1 MPSSALFLMRPM
13 RCCPVASR
21 TRFVSLCPSFFEIR
35 FFCGI
40 KRLKFILLYDFIGS
54 YDLWSFAV
62 DITVISFFWDILLH
76 GVLTENCE
84 ISEGELAVLLIWKF
98 CAMSTDLWH
107 FSASST
113 KAASGCVLC
122 NNATWSTWDHK
133 EVHEQASQ
141 DSGEERRADTGGYQ
155 AILCEC
161 WSGRV
166 EVGHLVWSVWDIG
179 YHPKCDLYQ
188 YPAQSGLADR

>member
-1 MPSSALFLMRPM
+1 MFLLDHMISE
-13 RCCPVASR
+13 VH
-21 TRFVSLCPSFFEIR
+21 I
-35 FFCGI
+35 
-40 KRLKFILLYDFIGS
+40 
-54 YDLWSFAV
+54 AV
-62 DITVISFFWDILLH
+62 DTTVISFFEASCCTKFCQRT
-76 GVLTENCE
+76 VK
-84 ISEGELAVLLIWKF
+84 ISEGELAVLLIWKC

-122 NNATWSTWDHK
+122 NNATRSTWDHK

-141 DSGEERRADTGGYQ
+141 DSGEERRADPGGYQ